1 MVVMVSGGN
10 ALSRHISPGG
20 AKEALRREF
29 RDLKVMGL

>member
-1 MVVMVSGGN
+1 MIVMASGGN

-20 AKEALRREF
+20 AKEALRGVF